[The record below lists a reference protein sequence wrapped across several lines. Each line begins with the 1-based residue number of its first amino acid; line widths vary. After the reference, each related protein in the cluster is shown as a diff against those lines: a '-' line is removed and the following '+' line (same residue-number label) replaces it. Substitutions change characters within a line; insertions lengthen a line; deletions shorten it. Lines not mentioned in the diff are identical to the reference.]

1 MNERSTSEFVVGSIG
16 WVRGGRT
23 TMDDSDH
30 WGQVVSEIA
39 VDPERFGPD
48 GLVGLAG
55 FSHVEVV
62 FVFDRTT
69 ERSD

>member
-1 MNERSTSEFVVGSIG
+1 
-16 WVRGGRT
+16 
-23 TMDDSDH
+23 MDDSDH